1 MFAAGLFVLGV
12 IALRELYTLMGRVQP
27 AALAGFL
34 TLAGLLIAALYG
46 EPRHVVM
53 VLVAAFPVTFFLA
66 LLRPRRENV
75 SWAIAVT
82 LFGVFWIGL
91 AMAHAV
97 WLRELVQPG
106 SGGEEVVIGRGLVI
120 GTLIGTFLGDTFAY
134 FGGRFYGRT
143 PLAPMISPNKTLEGL
158 VIGIIGGT
166 AAFWFA
172 GLYQDWLSGPDA
184 LLIGAMV
191 AIAAPVGDLFES
203 LIKRDL
209 EVKDTGTPVRAPRR
223 RARPPRRRDVLD
235 PGGLLRGDRAR
246 LRLGAIGGRPALRTA
261 LVRKQDD
268 GRCRSPLP
276 PQPRPLKRSSWRSI
290 IERRQSV
297 IVIRSVLKVAM
308 GMPSSYTC
316 QARR

>member
-1 MFAAGLFVLGV
+1 VEGSRPTRGRERAARARAEEVVEERRGDRSDLGPRILVAIPAIIFALFIVVQGGEVFALGLFVLGV

-27 AALAGFL
+27 AVLAGFL

-46 EPRHVVM
+46 EPRHLVM

-75 SWAIAVT
+75 SWAIAAT

-97 WLRELVQPG
+97 WLRELVGPG
-106 SGGEEVVIGRGLVI
+106 SGGEEVVIGTGLVI
-120 GTLIGTFLGDTFAY
+120 DTLIGTFLGDTFAY

-143 PLAPMISPNKTLEGL
+143 PLAPQISPNKTLEGL

-191 AIAAPVGDLFES
+191 ALAAPVGDLFES

-209 EVKDTGTPVRAPRR
+209 EVKDTGTLFGPHGG
-223 RARPPRRRDVLD
+223 VLD
-235 PGGLLRGDRAR
+235 R
-246 LRLGAIGGRPALRTA
+246 LDAAMFSIPVAYYAAIGLGY
-261 LVRKQDD
+261 
-268 GRCRSPLP
+268 G
-276 PQPRPLKRSSWRSI
+276 
-290 IERRQSV
+290 
-297 IVIRSVLKVAM
+297 
-308 GMPSSYTC
+308 
-316 QARR
+316 